1 VSRILNLEVL
11 TCKLKTAIRSFI
23 ERTLRRKGKTSDI
36 TRTRQ
41 HEKAVITLIV
51 RFDTSQHI
59 TIFPSLLSHRQKN
72 ILNNP
77 FKFLNFIMKKIVN
90 GLFALLLLSC
100 EKSISL
106 NSDSTEPQDLQATSL
121 NKPRSVTTGVITYDS
136 WVVNLCHPEKVH
148 LIGNAP
154 YSIKTFDEPDTR
166 YYIDYRISLN
176 DVYGVGQTSGL
187 LYKGNGLIDGRV
199 QLSRNPSSARVEGKD
214 TYKLR
219 LITGSNQMLIK
230 EDAHFIQN
238 SNGSIKVEVAS
249 SVYDCLGF

>member
-1 VSRILNLEVL
+1 
-11 TCKLKTAIRSFI
+11 
-23 ERTLRRKGKTSDI
+23 
-36 TRTRQ
+36 
-41 HEKAVITLIV
+41 
-51 RFDTSQHI
+51 
-59 TIFPSLLSHRQKN
+59 
-72 ILNNP
+72 
-77 FKFLNFIMKKIVN
+77 MKKILH

-106 NSDSTEPQDLQATSL
+106 NSDSTEPQDLQVTSL

-136 WVVNLCHPEKVH
+136 WVVNLCHPENVH
-148 LIGNAP
+148 LMGSAP

-166 YYIDYRISLN
+166 YYIDYRINLN

-187 LYKGNGLIDGRV
+187 LYKGNGFIDGRV

-219 LITGSNQMLIK
+219 LIAGSNQMLIK